1 MANLNILVLRER
13 TVNLPGAES
22 FTPGVVYANGLKFCV
37 SCEDAD
43 RKLEK
48 VGTGAKIKGVT
59 AIPRGKYK
67 LVTSMSRRFGK
78 VLPEV
83 LEVPGF
89 EGIRFH
95 GGNKAE
101 NSEGCILIGQVRTST
116 GIANCADTV
125 ARLIAMVQ
133 TTVASGG
140 ECWLEVA

>member
-1 MANLNILVLRER
+1 MANLNILVLREP
-13 TVNLPGAES
+13 TVNVVAGEA

-48 VGTGAKIKGVT
+48 GGAKVFGKT
-59 AIPRGKYK
+59 AIPRGRYRLTATMSKRFKK
-67 LVTSMSRRFGK
+67 LLILVND
-78 VLPEV
+78 
-83 LEVPGF
+83 VPQF
-89 EGIRFH
+89 EGVRFH

-101 NSEGCILIGQVRTST
+101 DSEGCILVGQVRTST

-125 ARLIAMVQ
+125 ARLTAMVQ
-133 TTVASGG
+133 STVASGG

>member
-13 TVNLPGAES
+13 TINVPGAES
-22 FTPGVVYANGLKFCV
+22 FTPGVVYTNGLKFCV

-48 VGTGAKIKGVT
+48 GGVKVFGKT
-59 AIPRGKYK
+59 AIPRGRYSLTVTLSKRFK
-67 LVTSMSRRFGK
+67 KMLILVND
-78 VLPEV
+78 
-83 LEVPGF
+83 VPQF
-89 EGIRFH
+89 EGVRFH

-101 NSEGCILIGQVRTST
+101 DSEGCILVGQVRTAT

-125 ARLIAMVQ
+125 ARLTAMVQ
-133 TTVASGG
+133 STVASGG

>member
-48 VGTGAKIKGVT
+48 GGAKVFAKT
-59 AIPRGKYK
+59 AIPRGRYRLTVTMSKRFKK
-67 LVTSMSRRFGK
+67 LLILVND
-78 VLPEV
+78 
-83 LEVPGF
+83 VPQF
-89 EGIRFH
+89 EGVRFH

-101 NSEGCILIGQVRTST
+101 DSEGCILVGQVRTAT

-125 ARLIAMVQ
+125 ARLTAMVQ
-133 TTVASGG
+133 STVASGG